1 MNHKIIT
8 IARQFGSGGHEIAQR
23 TAELLGIPLYD
34 RNLVEMAAEK
44 MGQSPPHVAKVD
56 DAALSVGNYLYVNGM
71 VSATGFS
78 GSVMANVYFSDGTTD
93 QITVDEVRNSSNTE
107 IPVTVPNSS
116 DEARQGSDTAAS
128 GSVAADDSHDYD
140 GWYSYTVSDGEYTLR
155 RAESGVGFGTSAVI
169 RYGAGLDVTGGETV
183 RFLYDDTTNTNKSDA
198 VSGNDNTIFLVD
210 DGSDVSVYTGINNLP
225 DISVKSNVGSS
236 NNRVYVSYMMDKDS
250 TTSHIASLVYIYAD
264 EDMANIDVASTDD
277 VLYVLNRSSRMI
289 DRVNGDAI
297 EVWNVVLNGEVTT
310 IEAKEGEFTAYSMY
324 YRVGQDSDGYYEG
337 DLFTQ
342 GVGSSGRRA
351 GAMSIASGHQIDY
364 SAGTLDLGSA
374 VYTVNNNTQIV
385 LVLKD
390 ASNASATGTKDRTNN
405 LGARTTDGGVI
416 VMRDDNAKHE
426 VYTVSGQT
434 LENYV
439 RDRNV
444 DGEFYG
450 ITSDND
456 SDLLEVLYVVI
467 EDVSLL
473 SGESRVSG
481 T

>member
-1 MNHKIIT
+1 MDYYYVT
-8 IARQFGSGGHEIAQR
+8 STRAYS
-23 TAELLGIPLYD
+23 TAIDDAHPANSTTSISTQGYIVELGEYLYD
-34 RNLVEMAAEK
+34 GDLRMYDETRDDFGRPATRWTYRTNEIGTYAEE
-44 MGQSPPHVAKVD
+44 PIATYTAKVER
-56 DAALSVGNYLYVNGM
+56 GTLYSLIGRSNVNDLVVNGTGDSN
-71 VSATGFS
+71 VLSAYING
-78 GSVMANVYFSDGTTD
+78 
-93 QITVDEVRNSSNTE
+93 
-107 IPVTVPNSS
+107 
-116 DEARQGSDTAAS
+116 
-128 GSVAADDSHDYD
+128 ADA
-140 GWYSYTVSDGEYTLR
+140 GITVSDLFR
-155 RAESGVGFGTSAVI
+155 SNSSSAVMDS
-169 RYGAGLDVTGGETV
+169 GKGVVTE
-183 RFLYDDTTNTNKSDA
+183 
-198 VSGNDNTIFLVD
+198 
-210 DGSDVSVYTGINNLP
+210 VY
-225 DISVKSNVGSS
+225 
-236 NNRVYVSYMMDKDS
+236 
-250 TTSHIASLVYIYAD
+250 
-264 EDMANIDVASTDD
+264 
-277 VLYVLNRSSRMI
+277 
-289 DRVNGDAI
+289 
-297 EVWNVVLNGEVTT
+297 
-310 IEAKEGEFTAYSMY
+310 
-324 YRVGQDSDGYYEG
+324 QDSDGYYEG